1 MSESNP
7 EIRSQTLALTEIQR
21 LRTQVAEVKVGLNSQ
36 QEILRVRGMKLPP
49 GTLENLENV
58 DTELKNLEKKLDGEK
73 TELTQLRAL
82 AATSAMINS
91 SLDLDEVLGSSMNEV
106 INLTGAERGYIVL
119 QDPET
124 GALDF
129 RIASDREGEAQSST
143 GFQGSNSIL
152 GEVLTSGQALLTDNA
167 YKDPRMQNSATV
179 AQLVLRSVLCVP
191 LMYKGQVTGAVYVD
205 NRLQASL
212 FTEREKN
219 ILVAFANQAAV
230 AIENA
235 RLFTRVQSI
244 LA

>member
-91 SLDLDEVLGSSMNEV
+91 SLDLDEVLHSSMNEV
-106 INLTGAERGYIVL
+106 IKLTGAERGYIVL
-119 QDPET
+119 QDPENGT
-124 GALDF
+124 LDF
-129 RIASDREGEAQSST
+129 RIASEGEGQSST
-143 GFQGSNSIL
+143 
-152 GEVLTSGQALLTDNA
+152 
-167 YKDPRMQNSATV
+167 
-179 AQLVLRSVLCVP
+179 
-191 LMYKGQVTGAVYVD
+191 
-205 NRLQASL
+205 
-212 FTEREKN
+212 
-219 ILVAFANQAAV
+219 
-230 AIENA
+230 
-235 RLFTRVQSI
+235 
-244 LA
+244 